1 MIDFEKYYDE
11 LDDIRYDLDSYAYGY
26 TEEQWSRKHEV
37 DLARYDYCVTRYEK
51 LMELDD
57 EVIYSED
64 EKEAMDQWSRLE
76 DLVEIIHRKLALL
89 YEKILREGG
98 HD

>member
-1 MIDFEKYYDE
+1 MIEFEKYYDE
-11 LDDIRYDLDSYAYGY
+11 LDDIRYDLDSYTYGY
-26 TEEQWSRKHEV
+26 SPEQWPHKHEI
-37 DLARYDYCVTRYEK
+37 DLARYDHCVTRYEK

-57 EVIYSED
+57 EVTYSED

-98 HD
+98 HN